1 MPLVPLNGTE
11 LFYSEAGSG
20 PPCLVMHGGLGLD
33 HTSMHPS
40 LDPLG
45 DRLRLIYYDHRG
57 NGRSG
62 RPPVETL
69 TFAQF
74 AADADELRAA
84 LGHERVAVLGH
95 SYGSF
100 IALEYALAYPERIS
114 HLLLT
119 GTAPAFDYGPEIERN
134 ARARGA
140 TAEMLAALGAQPQD
154 DTDMA
159 RLWHTILPLYFY
171 RYDRRAEDLFRET
184 RFRAAAMV
192 RGAELLPRFNVLL
205 RLSELRAPTLLLS
218 GRHDFITPHHQAER
232 LQARVRHA
240 RLVTFEQSGHYP
252 WVDEPEAFFA
262 AARSWLAGASQE

>member
-1 MPLVPLNGTE
+1 
-11 LFYSEAGSG
+11 LFYAEVGSRL
-20 PPCLVMHGGLGLD
+20 PCLVMHGGLGLD

-62 RPPVETL
+62 RPPIETL
-69 TFAQF
+69 TFVQF
-74 AADADELRAA
+74 AADADALRAA

-95 SYGSF
+95 SYGNF
-100 IALEYALAYPERIS
+100 IALEYALAYPQRVS

-134 ARARGA
+134 ARERGA
-140 TAEMLAALGAQPQD
+140 TPEMLAALGMQPRD
-154 DTDMA
+154 DAELA
-159 RLWHTILPLYFY
+159 RLWATILPLYFY

-184 RFRAAAMV
+184 RFSAAAMV
-192 RGAELLPRFNVLL
+192 RGAELLPHFKFLL

-218 GRHDFITPHHQAER
+218 GRHDFITPRHQAER
-232 LQARVRHA
+232 LQASVPHA
-240 RLVTFEQSGHYP
+240 RLVTFEKSGHYP
-252 WVDEPEAFFA
+252 WVEEPEAFFGA
-262 AARSWLAGASQE
+262 VREWLDRVMNDE